1 MTRIKLYI
9 IILNILTSLILF
21 GQDDKQIKK
30 IELRINQIKNEED
43 SLNNIL
49 ERLILKK
56 DLEEI
61 CTTILPEND
70 LNFIKHSSIVISYNE
85 EHEQANWV
93 AHKINKKIIDGNVG
107 RSNDFRKDEMIL
119 SKSSEEA
126 DYFSKTKL
134 SSGKYKYNGYG
145 YDRGH
150 LAPSADFKWSEKALS
165 ESYFYSNMS
174 PQLPEFNREG
184 WAKIEN
190 FLRAYVYSKNV
201 DLLVIT
207 GPIYNSNIRKQT
219 RSKNNIS
226 IPDYFFKAAVDL
238 VNKKGIGFYVPHE
251 KLEKPIESYIINIDS
266 IEKITDYNFN
276 YQLNSELEKKIE
288 SQLNLEFWQ
297 SDKTKGNV
305 APISFKLLPKNSF
318 NTLQAKGFIDTKKK
332 VTICGKVVS
341 TKLTKSGHTFLN
353 LDQAFPN
360 QIFSATIWKSN
371 SLNFSF
377 PTHIELKN
385 KNVCLKGY
393 ITNNKGTPTMDL
405 ENEKNITYLNP

>member
-207 GPIYNSNIRKQT
+207 GPIYNSNLRKQT

-226 IPDYFFKAAVDL
+226 IPDYFFKVAVDL

-332 VTICGKVVS
+332 VAICGKVVS

>member
-1 MTRIKLYI
+1 MTRIKLHI
-9 IILNILTSLILF
+9 IILNMLSSFILF
-21 GQDDKQIKK
+21 GQNDNQIEKINLRIKQIKK
-30 IELRINQIKNEED
+30 EED
-43 SLNNIL
+43 SLNKIL
-49 ERLILKK
+49 EELILKK
-56 DLEEI
+56 NLKEI
-61 CTTILPEND
+61 CSTILPEND
-70 LNFIKHSSIVISYNE
+70 LKFIKHSTIVISYNE

-93 AHKINKKIIDGNVG
+93 AHKINNKIINGNVS
-107 RSNDFRKDEMIL
+107 RTNDFRTDKMIL
-119 SKSSEEA
+119 TGSSEEA
-126 DYFSKTKL
+126 DYFLKTKL
-134 SSGKYKYNGYG
+134 SSGKYKYDGYG

-184 WAKIEN
+184 WARIED
-190 FLRAYVYSKNV
+190 FLRTYIYSKNV

-207 GPIYNSNIRKQT
+207 GPTYNSKVRKQS

-226 IPDYFFKAAVDL
+226 IPDYFFKIAIDL
-238 VNKKGIGFYVPHE
+238 TNEEGIGFYVPHK
-251 KLEKPIESYIINIDS
+251 KLEKPIESYILNIDS

-276 YQLNSELEKKIE
+276 YQLNSEIEKKIE
-288 SQLNLEFWQ
+288 SQLNLKFWQ

-305 APISFKLLPKNSF
+305 APISINKLPKNSF
-318 NTLQAKGFIDTKKK
+318 NTFQAKGFVDTKKK
-332 VTICGKVVS
+332 VVICGKVVS

-360 QIFSATIWKSN
+360 QIFSATIWESN

-377 PTHIELKN
+377 PPHQELKN

-393 ITNNKGTPTMDL
+393 LTENKGTPTMDL
-405 ENEKNITYLNP
+405 KNEKNITYINP